1 MLYVDNKGIT
11 DPRVNLAIEEH
22 ILKNLDINESYLLF
36 YINQPSIIIGRNQN
50 TIEEINTKFV
60 EENDIIVVRRMS
72 GGGAVYHDLE
82 NLNYSFI
89 TKDEGNSIQENFKK
103 FTQPVINALRK
114 LGANAQLMGRNDI
127 EIDGKKVSGTAQ
139 YATGG
144 RMYTHGTLMLNVDL
158 DSVSK
163 ALKPKKEKI
172 ESKGVKSVRARVGNI
187 KDYINQDMTVEE
199 FKQYI
204 LKSVFEEQGLDVQEY
219 VLTDEDWKQIEEISK
234 NKYQTWEWNF
244 GKSPKANISNS
255 HRFPVGTIDVRLN
268 VNRGMIEDV
277 KIFGDFFGWGEIAD
291 IENKLKG
298 VRYEKAAIIEALK
311 DVNIQHYFGNIEK
324 EDFIHLVY

>member
-11 DPRVNLAIEEH
+11 DPRVNLAIGEH
-22 ILKNLDINESYLLF
+22 MLKNLDINESYLLF

-219 VLTDEDWKQIEEISK
+219 VLTD
-234 NKYQTWEWNF
+234 
-244 GKSPKANISNS
+244 
-255 HRFPVGTIDVRLN
+255 
-268 VNRGMIEDV
+268 
-277 KIFGDFFGWGEIAD
+277 
-291 IENKLKG
+291 
-298 VRYEKAAIIEALK
+298 
-311 DVNIQHYFGNIEK
+311 
-324 EDFIHLVY
+324 

>member
-244 GKSPKANISNS
+244 GKSPKANITNS

-268 VNRGMIEDV
+268 VNRGVIEDV

>member
-268 VNRGMIEDV
+268 VNRGVIEDV

>member
-244 GKSPKANISNS
+244 GKSPKANITNS

>member
-244 GKSPKANISNS
+244 GKSPKANITNS

-277 KIFGDFFGWGEIAD
+277 KIFGDFFGWGDIAD

>member
-268 VNRGMIEDV
+268 VNRGVIEDV
-277 KIFGDFFGWGEIAD
+277 KIFGDFFGWGDIAD

>member
-144 RMYTHGTLMLNVDL
+144 RMYTHGTLMLSVDL

-268 VNRGMIEDV
+268 VNRGVIEDV